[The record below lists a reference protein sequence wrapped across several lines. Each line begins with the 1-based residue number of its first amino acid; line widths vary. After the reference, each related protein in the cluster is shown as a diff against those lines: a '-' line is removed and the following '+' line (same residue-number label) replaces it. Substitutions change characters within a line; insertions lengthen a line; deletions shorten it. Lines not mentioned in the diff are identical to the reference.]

1 MKYTASES
9 IKEKASYYC
18 KISKCE
24 QRIRLSD
31 RALTLPKLYLG
42 VLFPLYFAI
51 NHSIIHSIARPSN
64 LVYLKYMRMPDK
76 KLYEDD
82 EYEM

>member
-1 MKYTASES
+1 MKYTAQKD
-9 IKEKASYYC
+9 IKEKASCYR
-18 KISKCE
+18 KISKCKHCG
-24 QRIRLSD
+24 RLSD

-64 LVYLKYMRMPDK
+64 LVYPKYMRMPDK

>member
-51 NHSIIHSIARPSN
+51 IHSIARPSN
-64 LVYLKYMRMPDK
+64 LVYPKYMRMPDK

>member
-64 LVYLKYMRMPDK
+64 LVYPKYIRMRDK
-76 KLYEDD
+76 KLYWSDED
-82 EYEM
+82 EM

>member
-51 NHSIIHSIARPSN
+51 NHSTTSSSN
-64 LVYLKYMRMPDK
+64 LVYQYAR
-76 KLYEDD
+76 
-82 EYEM
+82 

>member
-1 MKYTASES
+1 MKYTAQKS

-24 QRIRLSD
+24 QRRRLSD

-51 NHSIIHSIARPSN
+51 NHSIIYSTTSSSN
-64 LVYLKYMRMPDK
+64 LVYQYAR
-76 KLYEDD
+76 
-82 EYEM
+82 